1 MTGIDYLPA
10 QLAGLATSLRM
21 MGSDNSA
28 DIAQRGAERV
38 EQQARELEELRS
50 AARAHLQAVVEHDC
64 QLDVVGAQQDRVKAA
79 ESRLRALVAP
89 SVPETEETTDAD

>member
-1 MTGIDYLPA
+1 VTGIDYLSA

-21 MGSDNSA
+21 MGRDNSA

-50 AARAHLQAVVEHDC
+50 AARSAIDVFVEGGYAVAEDTA
-64 QLDVVGAQQDRVKAA
+64 LIDR
-79 ESRLRALVAP
+79 LHNLL
-89 SVPETEETTDAD
+89 PETEETS